1 MRFRWTWKICRI
13 AGITISVHPSWL
25 VIYALF
31 AWTATIAAR
40 LFSPELN
47 RTSTLLLGLVASLML
62 FASVVAHEFAH
73 ALVARRLGIP
83 IGGITLFLFGGV
95 ATITREPKRP
105 ADEFKMAIAG
115 PALSVVLAAVF
126 YGLAVVAD
134 ALHWLWGS
142 TCCFFLAFAN
152 ALVAAFNLLP
162 AFPSDGGRVLRSVLW
177 MLQPSQARATVWASA
192 VSVVVAA
199 GLIIAGIF
207 FVFDFHVARGWWWV
221 LIGAFLAQAALLSGK
236 TARVDL
242 ALERMRVRDCML
254 KTLVPVP
261 AQTSVAV
268 FIGEVAGKPQTAYPV
283 VDQGKLVGFADLR
296 QTAGIPVPLWH
307 DTPVSAVMTPI
318 THTIAL
324 TGAESARDVLNK
336 LAERKVGELPVYDAG
351 ELVGI
356 VTQDSI
362 FRALHTPKAV
372 A

>member
-31 AWTATIAAR
+31 AYSGTLLAR
-40 LFSPELN
+40 LVSPELN
-47 RTSTLLLGLVASLML
+47 HAGTLVLGLGAALVL
-62 FASVVAHEFAH
+62 FASVIAHEFAH

-95 ATITREPKRP
+95 ATILREPKKP
-105 ADEFKMAIAG
+105 ADELKMALAG
-115 PALSVVLAAVF
+115 PALSALLAALF
-126 YGLAVVAD
+126 TGLYFAAAGVN
-134 ALHWLWGS
+134 WLWGA
-142 TCCFFLAFAN
+142 TFCLFLAFSN

-162 AFPSDGGRVLRSVLW
+162 AFPSDGGRVLRSLLW
-177 MLQPSQARATVWASA
+177 MLQPSQARATVWAST

-199 GLIIAGIF
+199 GLIVAGVY

-221 LIGAFLAQAALLSGK
+221 LVGAFLAQAAVATGR

-242 ALERMRVRDCML
+242 ALERMSARDCML

-261 AQTSVAV
+261 AQASVAA
-268 FIGEVAGKPQTAYPV
+268 FMGEVTGLSHTAYPV
-283 VDQGKLVGFADLR
+283 VDRGRLVGFADVR
-296 QTAGIPVPLWH
+296 AGAGIPVPLWH
-307 DTPVSAVMTPI
+307 DTPVSAIMTPVKD
-318 THTIAL
+318 TVAL
-324 TGAESARDVLNK
+324 TGGESARDVLNK
-336 LAERKVGELPVYDAG
+336 LAEHRVRELPVYEGG

-362 FRALHTPKAV
+362 FRALHAQR
-372 A
+372 AA